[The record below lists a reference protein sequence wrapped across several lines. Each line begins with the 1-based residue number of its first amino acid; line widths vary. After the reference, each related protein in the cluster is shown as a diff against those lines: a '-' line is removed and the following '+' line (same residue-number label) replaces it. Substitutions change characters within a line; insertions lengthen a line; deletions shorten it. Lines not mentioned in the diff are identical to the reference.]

1 MRFIDYI
8 TMALRNIG
16 RQKLRSALTIFAVV
30 IGATSVTIMLA
41 LVFGAK
47 SFFIKQLDAT
57 GVFQQVAVSSHS
69 DISDFNS
76 ASNGGGSQN
85 CQGCVKLNDSLVAK
99 INAMPHVV
107 GVTRMVRAGQFEA
120 IALGT
125 KKLTLNNIEAYDANG
140 IVTNTVIAGRDINV
154 NDKSGVLTVTSDYAD
169 KFGYKG
175 KYSQLVGQNV
185 QLISQGGYSG
195 VGATIN
201 KPVQCSGTQTACGQP
216 GNNQPQNQPSTIITA
231 KVVGVV
237 DSSQNNATVRVP
249 LAWAH
254 DMNESQMY
262 QVTPLDQATVQAYC
276 RTHYSQG
283 GNCNPPQTSTL
294 VVTNYQDQNGYDS
307 LTVKADKSSNA
318 PLVAKEIKTLGV
330 GAADAE
336 TSIKSQLA
344 IFNIV
349 GLVLG
354 GIGGIALMVAAIGVV
369 NTMIMAIL
377 ERTREIGV
385 MRAVGAKRGTVSR
398 LFTIEA
404 SLLGFWGGVLGVA
417 AGYGLTS
424 LANVFINKQL
434 ISNGLT
440 ARNIITLPPW
450 LILTVI
456 GITTLIG
463 MFAGLYPARRAAHLD
478 PVEALHYE

>member
-8 TMALRNIG
+8 AMAFRNIS

-57 GVFQQVAVSSHS
+57 GVFQQVAVSAHT
-69 DISDFNS
+69 DITDFNN
-76 ASNGGGSQN
+76 AQNNGSFN
-85 CQGCVKLNDSLVAK
+85 CDGCVKLTDSLVDK
-99 INAMPHVV
+99 IKVMPHVIGV
-107 GVTRMVRAGQFEA
+107 ARVTRVGQFQA
-120 IALGT
+120 ISLGA
-125 KKLTLNNIEAYDANG
+125 KKLTLNNLSAYDANG
-140 IVTNTVIAGRDINV
+140 IITSTVSAGRDLNV
-154 NDKSGVLTVTSDYAD
+154 GDKAGVITITSDYAD

-175 KYSQLVGQNV
+175 KYDQLVGKTV
-185 QLISQGGYSG
+185 QLVSQNGYSG

-201 KPVQCSGTQTACGQP
+201 MPVQCNGPCD
-216 GNNQPQNQPSTIITA
+216 NNQPQQSPPTLLDA
-231 KVVGVV
+231 KIVGVV
-237 DSSQNNATVRVP
+237 DGGDNGATVRVP

-254 DMNESQMY
+254 DMNENQSY
-262 QVTPLDQATVQAYC
+262 QFTKADQEAQQAQQASC
-276 RTHYSQG
+276 QTHSSRG
-283 GNCNPPQTSTL
+283 GCDTQQHMTL
-294 VVTNYQDQNGYDS
+294 VVTNYLDQNGYDS
-307 LTVKADKSSNA
+307 LTAKADKSSNA
-318 PLVAKEIKTLGV
+318 PLVAKEIKKLGV

-336 TSIKSQLA
+336 TSIKSQLS
-344 IFNIV
+344 IFNII

-354 GIGGIALMVAAIGVV
+354 GIGGIALVVAAIGVV

-404 SLLGFWGGVLGVA
+404 SLLGFWGGVVGVA
-417 AGYGLTS
+417 VGYGLTS

-434 ISNGLT
+434 LSNGLA

-450 LILTVI
+450 LIITVI
-456 GITTLIG
+456 AITTLIG
-463 MFAGLYPARRAAHLD
+463 MLAGLYPARRAAKLD
-478 PVEALHYE
+478 PVEALRYE